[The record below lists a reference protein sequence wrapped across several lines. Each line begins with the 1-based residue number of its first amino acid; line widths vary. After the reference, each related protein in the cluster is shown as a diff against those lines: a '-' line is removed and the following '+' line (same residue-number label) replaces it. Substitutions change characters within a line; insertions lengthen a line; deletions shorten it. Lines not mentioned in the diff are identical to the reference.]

1 MMNILLD
8 EIKRLVNEYNESYSS
23 KIWINYDQIQLIR
36 KYYEE
41 NEYTKTITYIIYL
54 ETIKVTLVWTL
65 YKEDGKTHIDVY
77 IDNLLETY

>member
-8 EIKRLVNEYNESYSS
+8 EIRRLISEYNENYES
-23 KIWINYDQIQLIR
+23 KIWINYDKIQYIR
-36 KYYEE
+36 KFYEE
-41 NEYTKTITYIIYL
+41 NEYTKTITYAIYL

-65 YKEDGKTHIDVY
+65 YKEDGRTHIDVY